1 VIGPHESHLGMK
13 LWLIL
18 PGLALIGV
26 ALHDLFHT
34 LFHPA
39 GRGALSDRVG
49 RVVWFVFRR
58 LSNVNR
64 DYITLA
70 GPVAILAIMLMW
82 VLCTV
87 IGYSF
92 IYYPFIGAQFALA
105 PGLDAARHHS
115 YLDAL
120 NVSLGTLVTVGGD
133 FNAKSKLIRLAMGI
147 EATLGFGLLTAS
159 VSWLLSIYP
168 ALERRRTLAHEA
180 TLLHYAEEKTGLRI
194 HQLPSSEAQDVIW
207 GLAASMATARNDLT
221 QFPIIYYFHSG
232 DEQSGFSGALPY
244 LAELAQA
251 ASHPTMPPSV
261 RMSGIA
267 LGGALDDYLEFIA
280 KTFIHM
286 PHHDK
291 GAIMKRYADEH
302 LRPLMMLPR
311 DPQRRAS

>member
-1 VIGPHESHLGMK
+1 MK
-13 LWLIL
+13 VWLIL

-26 ALHDLFHT
+26 ALHDLFDT

-58 LSNVNR
+58 LANHGRNFM
-64 DYITLA
+64 TLA
-70 GPVAILAIMLMW
+70 GPVAILSIMVMW
-82 VLCTV
+82 VTCMV
-87 IGYSF
+87 FGFAF
-92 IYYPFIGAQFALA
+92 IYYPFMHNQFALA
-105 PGLDAARHHS
+105 PGLDPSRHHGFM
-115 YLDAL
+115 DAL
-120 NVSLGTLVTVGGD
+120 NVSLGSLITVGGD
-133 FNAKSKLIRLAMGI
+133 FNAKSKLIRLVMGL
-147 EATLGFGLLTAS
+147 EALIGFGLLTAS

-180 TLLHYAEEKTGLRI
+180 TLLHYAEMNTGLRV
-194 HQLPSSEAQDVIW
+194 HELPSSEAQDVIW
-207 GLAASMATARNDLT
+207 GLAASMATTRNDLT
-221 QFPIIYYFHSG
+221 QFPVIYYFHSG

-302 LRPLMMLPR
+302 LRPL
-311 DPQRRAS
+311 